1 MTRVVSGEVLRVD
14 ELDGYQHDESTG
26 NVVSR
31 VRDLMRRA
39 KVPIVQ
45 MEDQL
50 ELIVIKGA
58 ELTESLL
65 NLLHHRDI
73 LCSLRIDC
81 YIAIVVSRVGGVRR
95 ALVSALA
102 SLWCLV

>member
-1 MTRVVSGEVLRVD
+1 MTRVVSREVLRVD
-14 ELDGYQHDESTG
+14 ELDGDEHDESAG
-26 NVVSR
+26 DVVGR
-31 VRDLMRRA
+31 VRDLMGRA
-39 KVPIVQ
+39 EVPIVQ
-45 MEDQL
+45 VEYQL
-50 ELIVIKGA
+50 ELIIVKGA

-65 NLLHHRDI
+65 NLLHYGDI

-81 YIAIVVSRVGGVRR
+81 YITIIVSRVGGVGR